1 MEIEVSVIQGCTEWI
16 NLPHITSM
24 DIGIE
29 IDYLEQFDVVE
40 TEEAAEDVVGK

>member
-1 MEIEVSVIQGCTEWI
+1 MFANCLKLIDFTFDKIFI
-16 NLPHITSM
+16 K
-24 DIGIE
+24 

>member
-1 MEIEVSVIQGCTEWI
+1 MLYKDAPNEFM
-16 NLPHITSM
+16 TSM
-24 DIGIE
+24 GISIE